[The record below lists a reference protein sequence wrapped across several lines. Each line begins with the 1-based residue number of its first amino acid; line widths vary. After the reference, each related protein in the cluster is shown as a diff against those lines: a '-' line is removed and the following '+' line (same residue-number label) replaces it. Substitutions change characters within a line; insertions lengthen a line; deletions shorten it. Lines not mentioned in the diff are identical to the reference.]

1 MNLITKSILSIGLL
15 AFVATQ
21 LYLTIFGGFLWPFS
35 SHRLFSQLSTPRKTI
50 VQAVLVDSNNN
61 TYTVH
66 PGRVVPI
73 EYSRCS
79 GLIRNMCT
87 KGSPEQKRYL
97 HNYLL
102 TRLNQNPW
110 YPFDE
115 MFGSVR
121 SIDNAPFVTLS
132 FEHHLIEFDEHHYP
146 NSIITHQR
154 TILFP

>member
-79 GLIRNMCT
+79 GLIRNVCT
-87 KGSPEQKRYL
+87 KGSPEQKQYL
-97 HNYLL
+97 RQFYFIYRRLL
-102 TRLNQNPW
+102 SWELASGFCGHYFRDCSFIN
-110 YPFDE
+110 
-115 MFGSVR
+115 GSEKE
-121 SIDNAPFVTLS
+121 N
-132 FEHHLIEFDEHHYP
+132 
-146 NSIITHQR
+146 
-154 TILFP
+154 